1 MASARITSL
10 GGHVVHA
17 HTDNAKSERKQG
29 HDGLTRSDMG
39 IDMAIGMAMG
49 IIYLLTGHS
58 VRMYVYVIVMGR
70 KELNRNQRGF
80 PTRVIIRGK

>member
-1 MASARITSL
+1 
-10 GGHVVHA
+10 
-17 HTDNAKSERKQG
+17 
-29 HDGLTRSDMG
+29 MG

-70 KELNRNQRGF
+70 KVLNRNQRGF